1 MDLDNIYRRL
11 LDVSIQLN
19 RLLSDI
25 KEHGD
30 QLQLGGEQIT
40 LQLLL
45 ERRRA
50 ALERN
55 NCDFEEQRR
64 RDLAKNLQKSFDRDF
79 EDRDKEIANGTLA
92 EDEIDG
98 HDCAQQLHA

>member
-1 MDLDNIYRRL
+1 MDLHNIYRRL

-30 QLQLGGEQIT
+30 QLQLGGDQIT

-50 ALERN
+50 ALERHN
-55 NCDFEEQRR
+55 RDFEEQRC

-79 EDRDKEIANGTLA
+79 EDRQKEIANGTLA
-92 EDEIDG
+92 DEIDG
-98 HDCAQQLHA
+98 HDCAQQEHA

>member
-1 MDLDNIYRRL
+1 MDLDSIYKRL

-30 QLQLGGEQIT
+30 QLQLGGDQIT
-40 LQLLL
+40 LQLLQ

-50 ALERN
+50 ALERQ
-55 NCDFEEQRR
+55 CRDFEEQRR
-64 RDLAKNLQKSFDRDF
+64 QDLAKNLQKSFYRDL
-79 EDRDKEIANGTLA
+79 EDRQKEIANGTLA

-98 HDCAQQLHA
+98 HSKSMHD

>member
-1 MDLDNIYRRL
+1 MDLDSIYRRL

-30 QLQLGGEQIT
+30 QLQLSGEQIT

-45 ERRRA
+45 ERCRA
-50 ALERN
+50 TLERHN
-55 NCDFEEQRR
+55 RDFKEQRR
-64 RDLAKNLQKSFDRDF
+64 RDLAKKFTKIILS
-79 EDRDKEIANGTLA
+79 
-92 EDEIDG
+92 
-98 HDCAQQLHA
+98 